1 MNATKPVYVHCGGV
15 GPPCRSLCSATPNAT
30 AIAIVLD
37 ILLSIPIFHFIP
49 SWSFIVGAPL
59 VIVATVLYS
68 LAPKN
73 VFGLDDMDCPDPCP
87 CFGGD
92 KPKASTRPAN
102 ETNKLLP
109 GSSQK

>member
-1 MNATKPVYVHCGGV
+1 MLLIGAGGLLVAATMKYADNIVKCF
-15 GPPCRSLCSATPNAT
+15 AT

-49 SWSFIVGAPL
+49 SWSFIIGAPL

-73 VFGLDDMDCPDPCP
+73 VCGLDDMDFPDPCP

-92 KPKASTRPAN
+92 KPKAATRPAN